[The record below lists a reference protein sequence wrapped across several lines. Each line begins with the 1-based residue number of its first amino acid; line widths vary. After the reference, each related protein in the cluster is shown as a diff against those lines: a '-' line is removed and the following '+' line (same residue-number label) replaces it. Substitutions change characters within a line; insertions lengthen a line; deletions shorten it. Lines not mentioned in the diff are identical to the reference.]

1 MKLYPLKF
9 RPIYKEKVWG
19 GGKLRDIYG
28 RQLPANIRIG
38 ESWEIADRSGDVSCV
53 ANGELEGISMRD
65 LIRKDPERV
74 LGRAFGAGFA
84 VRFPLLI
91 KFIDAKEPLSVQV
104 HPDDAYAAAHEGGEA
119 GKTELWYVLQSDRDA
134 ELMCGFQGESDR
146 DSLVAAL
153 KGDNPLEKL
162 RRIRVKSGDAV
173 FVTPGS
179 IHTIGAGVLILEVG
193 TNSDVTY
200 RLYDCGRTGRQLH
213 VKPALDVIN
222 FEDRED
228 HLVGRV
234 WHEGEGYRSSV
245 IVDCPYFRTRE
256 IVISEHW
263 SGDCAGERFCVI
275 SVVSGEGRI
284 VYGDQPDTIAVG
296 AGDNLLLPAAMGEYK
311 IVAGRAGC
319 GVLHTEVP

>member
-19 GGKLRDIYG
+19 GKKLWDVYG
-28 RQLPANIRIG
+28 RQLPVNTRIG
-38 ESWEIADRSGDVSCV
+38 ESWEISDRSGDVSCV

-65 LIRKDPERV
+65 LIRKDPERI
-74 LGRAFGAGFA
+74 LGRAFGAEFA
-84 VRFPLLI
+84 GRFPLLI

-104 HPDDAYAAAHEGGEA
+104 HPDNAYAAAHGAGEA
-119 GKTELWYVLQSDRDA
+119 GKTELWYVLHADRGA
-134 ELMCGFQGESDR
+134 ELMCGFQGESER
-146 DSLVAAL
+146 DSLMVAF

-173 FVTPGS
+173 FVTPGC
-179 IHTIGAGVLILEVG
+179 IHTIGGGILIVEVG
-193 TNSDVTY
+193 TNSDITY

-213 VKPALDVIN
+213 VETALDVIN

-228 HLVGRV
+228 HLVQRV
-234 WHEGEGYRSSV
+234 WDEGEGYRLSA

-256 IVISEHW
+256 VVIREHW
-263 SGDCAGERFCVI
+263 SGCCAGECFCVI
-275 SVVSGEGRI
+275 SVVTGEGRI
-284 VYGDQPDTIAVG
+284 VYGDPSDTIAVR
-296 AGDNLLLPAAMGEYK
+296 AGDNLLLPAAMGEYR
-311 IVAGRAGC
+311 IVAGRSGC